1 MKIAASVTFFVILTA
16 TSANAAGW
24 SSVHK
29 YVKRSGN
36 CAGQEILASHYCV
49 SKRTANGERFD
60 PNGNTAA
67 ARSWPIGTSLTVTN
81 PKNGRS
87 VVVRINDTGPW
98 GIAYRM
104 GARLDMAIGAARRI
118 GMSSSQ
124 YVCVA

>member
-1 MKIAASVTFFVILTA
+1 MKPISIGILVSLLSL

-24 SSVHK
+24 ASVHK

-36 CAGQEILASHYCV
+36 CAGQEVLASHY
-49 SKRTANGERFD
+49 SSGKRTASGERFD
-60 PNGNTAA
+60 ASGNTAA
-67 ARSWPIGTSLTVTN
+67 ARTWPLGTMLTVTN

-87 VVVRINDTGPW
+87 VVVRINDRGPY

-104 GARLDMAIGAARRI
+104 GARLDLARGAAQRL
-118 GMSSSQ
+118 GMHSSQ